1 MMQSGQ
7 DLCGDDGPRSLES
20 AVTAVLGARI
30 MYLETVHCS
39 ASSEPAS
46 SASHATRTWRF
57 NTCSRRR
64 SRCCS
69 PTRSTIN
76 KQRPH
81 RSLKKDAPVHRAAD
95 EPRYRQATVNIK
107 RTSPPILPN
116 SSFRYTQPRSAALA
130 PIRVV
135 IACRHV
141 LPVNRSMVR
150 MTESVELAIT
160 CETMLRS
167 APNCAPNIG
176 RMKRRPMRISI
187 P

>member
-1 MMQSGQ
+1 M
-7 DLCGDDGPRSLES
+7 
-20 AVTAVLGARI
+20 TAVLGARI
-30 MYLETVHCS
+30 MYLETVDL
-39 ASSEPAS
+39 AKLGG
-46 SASHATRTWRF
+46 F
-57 NTCSRRR
+57 
-64 SRCCS
+64 
-69 PTRSTIN
+69 
-76 KQRPH
+76 
-81 RSLKKDAPVHRAAD
+81 VG
-95 EPRYRQATVNIK
+95 EPRD
-107 RTSPPILPN
+107 
-116 SSFRYTQPRSAALA
+116 RYTRPRSAALA